1 VIEQRISVARDAAR
15 LPVLRRF
22 LKEFW
27 SAASL
32 PLSEAVKLGLAL
44 EEVFMNVGM
53 HNSPRAG
60 TQIEVSVILCSGGL
74 TLMVESDG
82 PAFDSPLLP
91 APEVAARLEERKA

>member
-1 VIEQRISVARDAAR
+1 
-15 LPVLRRF
+15 
-22 LKEFW
+22 
-27 SAASL
+27 
-32 PLSEAVKLGLAL
+32 
-44 EEVFMNVGM
+44 M

-91 APEVAARLEERKA
+91 APEVAVRLEERKA